1 MKHSTS
7 SMGRPTSRI
16 DGAKLKDIRKAAGY
30 SQLALAKKVYGLAGK
45 GSASDAS
52 MKNTAGRW
60 ERAETVQLDMVRYL
74 AQVLETTVAV
84 LQGAA
89 PDPAPSRIHE
99 LEKRLHVLLAQGT
112 SPALAEALADLQE
125 EEAPTREL
133 AARIASRLESAQLS
147 QDQDEFAQ
155 LASLTGL
162 STRELN
168 HPMGHE
174 GFWIFI
180 GAGVPGPERSEI
192 LRGVSSVIY
201 EATTEIEKFLAPLH
215 ESDAHVAFSQEA
227 HWFRVTLHHARVSR
241 WGRTLRFARCQP
253 NERGLQW
260 SSPTWLDKFWL
271 EDMPQRVHRHANFV
285 TGFNGIRIPADC
297 TQLRFAI
304 TQNPG
309 AEESEKLGMDAK
321 RQVVALIAGD
331 LAELA
336 AETLASF
343 KQEGSAHDLVVNWLT
358 ANLWETL
365 QPWLADW
372 PLECW
377 NFRQAEARID
387 VLLDV
392 PFRLYANST
401 VPPRCGNRLS
411 VLLVEQS
418 ADGNV
423 QPTPWRNQSV
433 ARVMEMLEKSRQAA
447 LSAQAPSPP
456 PSA

>member
-16 DGAKLKDIRKAAGY
+16 DGARLKALRKE
-30 SQLALAKKVYGLAGK
+30 SNLSRLALAEKVYERAK
-45 GSASDAS
+45 RSTSQEV
-52 MKNTAGRW
+52 MKNSAGRW
-60 ERAETVQLDMVRYL
+60 ETKGTVALGMVEHL
-74 AQVLETTVAV
+74 AAALGTTVAV

-89 PDPAPSRIHE
+89 PAPAPSQIDA
-99 LEKRLHVLLAQGT
+99 LEKRLHALLAQGP
-112 SPALAEALADLQE
+112 SPALAKALAHVQE
-125 EEAPTREL
+125 EETPTREL
-133 AARIASRLESAQLS
+133 ARRIASRLEAAQLS
-147 QDQDEFAQ
+147 QDQEEFKQ
-155 LASLTGL
+155 LASLGL
-162 STRELN
+162 STKELTQ
-168 HPMGHE
+168 PTGYE
-174 GFWIFI
+174 GFWMFI
-180 GAGVPGPERSEI
+180 GTGAPGPERLEI
-192 LRGVSSVIY
+192 LRGVSDVIY
-201 EATTEIEKFLAPLH
+201 AVTTEIEQFLAPLH

-227 HWFRVTLHHARVSR
+227 HWFHIVLHHARVSR
-241 WGRTLRFARCQP
+241 WTRTLRFVRCQP

-260 SSPTWLDKFWL
+260 SSPTWLDKYFL
-271 EDMPQRVHRHANFV
+271 DQMPRNIYQHANFV

-309 AEESEKLGMDAK
+309 AEESEKLGMDAT
-321 RQVVALIAGD
+321 RQVVALTAGD

-392 PFRLYANST
+392 PANST
-401 VPPRCGNRLS
+401 VPPRCGHRLS

-456 PSA
+456 LPPSA

>member
-1 MKHSTS
+1 MP
-7 SMGRPTSRI
+7 R
-16 DGAKLKDIRKAAGY
+16 
-30 SQLALAKKVYGLAGK
+30 
-45 GSASDAS
+45 
-52 MKNTAGRW
+52 N
-60 ERAETVQLDMVRYL
+60 
-74 AQVLETTVAV
+74 
-84 LQGAA
+84 
-89 PDPAPSRIHE
+89 
-99 LEKRLHVLLAQGT
+99 
-112 SPALAEALADLQE
+112 
-125 EEAPTREL
+125 
-133 AARIASRLESAQLS
+133 
-147 QDQDEFAQ
+147 
-155 LASLTGL
+155 
-162 STRELN
+162 
-168 HPMGHE
+168 
-174 GFWIFI
+174 
-180 GAGVPGPERSEI
+180 
-192 LRGVSSVIY
+192 IY
-201 EATTEIEKFLAPLH
+201 
-215 ESDAHVAFSQEA
+215 Q
-227 HWFRVTLHHARVSR
+227 
-241 WGRTLRFARCQP
+241 
-253 NERGLQW
+253 
-260 SSPTWLDKFWL
+260 
-271 EDMPQRVHRHANFV
+271 HANFV

-309 AEESEKLGMDAK
+309 AEESEKLGMDAT
-321 RQVVALIAGD
+321 RQVVALTAGD

-392 PFRLYANST
+392 PANST
-401 VPPRCGNRLS
+401 VPPRCGHRLS

-447 LSAQAPSPP
+447 LSAQAPNPP